1 MRWPSDRQE
10 QEVSR
15 QQTWN
20 ITNKWGDI
28 VNKTWRYSP
37 VNNEMHWQCR
47 YCLRPPPGAFSGT
60 GFHGQMARSPVS
72 PVARAA
78 EAQTRRKANL
88 ETGDP
93 WSQEFYCSNG
103 PHTSFD
109 YMRSWGPTFLLT
121 PFVDCRYT
129 KNRGFGGML
138 RREQNDRHSLD
149 SFFGCCTCAANA
161 GSISQGF

>member
-60 GFHGQMARSPVS
+60 GFPGQEPRRKSRRGADTARLTWKLETLEARSS
-72 PVARAA
+72 T
-78 EAQTRRKANL
+78 AQMDHIHHLITWGLKL
-88 ETGDP
+88 
-93 WSQEFYCSNG
+93 
-103 PHTSFD
+103 
-109 YMRSWGPTFLLT
+109 RSHFLLT

-149 SFFGCCTCAANA
+149 SFFFGCCTCAANA
-161 GSISQGF
+161 GSINQGF